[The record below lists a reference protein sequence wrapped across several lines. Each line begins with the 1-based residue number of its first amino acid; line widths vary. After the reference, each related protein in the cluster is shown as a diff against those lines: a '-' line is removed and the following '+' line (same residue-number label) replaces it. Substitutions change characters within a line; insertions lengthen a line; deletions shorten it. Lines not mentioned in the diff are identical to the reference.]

1 MKTKL
6 IIAITLVFA
15 CALGA
20 QTLPQQGMQTFISVN
35 VTGFVANPGTY
46 QVTSLSRVSDAIRLA
61 GISQTTPQAQP
72 TLDFQKLQMAARDSL
87 FQNYQGLRRVK
98 LIRGNQ
104 IRTYDLMKYSRVG
117 DLEQNPLL
125 KDGDLIQVPPLET
138 SVSIFGEVYFPGEY
152 EFVPGDRL
160 SDILGLAQG
169 FTLAADRN
177 VLSIYRYREDSP
189 EFDILRVDLESQ
201 AASEVVLKPHD
212 RISVFADSEHR
223 RAWKITVQ
231 GDVRAPGEYLV
242 DENTTLYDVLLLSG
256 GPSSRGNLRSAVF
269 ANRAAIDEPDLELER
284 LLKKEITNMS
294 SMEYYYMLNRMRQF
308 PGRYSVD
315 VSLTWESKGAEAN
328 PFLRDGDY
336 LFVPKQMEMVEVS
349 GQVVNPGLI
358 PWVEGENYEY
368 YIRRAGGY
376 TNNKRLGGTRVIS
389 SASGNWVKPTKK
401 MELNPGDQIYV
412 SEKVAY
418 DNWNRFKDVMLI
430 ATQVMTIF
438 LGIRTLTH

>member
-1 MKTKL
+1 MKTRFIL
-6 IIAITLVFA
+6 VIALVFA
-15 CALGA
+15 FALSA
-20 QTLPQQGMQTFISVN
+20 QTLPQPGMQTFISVN

-61 GISQTTPQAQP
+61 GTSQTTALAQP

-87 FQNYQGLRRVK
+87 FENFQGLRSVR

-104 IRTYDLMKYSRVG
+104 ARTYDLMKYSRVG

-177 VLSIYRYREDSP
+177 VISIYRYREDSP
-189 EFDILRVDLESQ
+189 EFDILRVDLQSQ
-201 AASEVVLKPHD
+201 AASEVLLKPHD

-223 RAWKITVQ
+223 RAWKITVE

-242 DENTTLYDVLLLSG
+242 DENTTLYDVLLLCG

-269 ANRAAIDEPDLELER
+269 ANRPAAQEPDLELQR
-284 LLKKEITNMS
+284 LLTIDISNMT
-294 SMEYYYMLNRMRQF
+294 SMEYYYMLNRIRQF
-308 PGRYSVD
+308 PGRYSID
-315 VSLTWESKGAEAN
+315 VLSTWESKGAEAN
-328 PFLRDGDY
+328 PLLRDGDY
-336 LFVPKQMEMVEVS
+336 LFVPKLMDMVEVS
-349 GQVVNPGLI
+349 GQVANPGLI

-368 YIRRAGGY
+368 YIRKAGGY
-376 TNNKRLGGTRVIS
+376 TNNKRSGGTRVIS
-389 SASGNWVKPTKK
+389 SASGNWVKPSKK

-412 SEKVAY
+412 SEEVTY
-418 DNWNRFKDVMLI
+418 DNWSRFKDVMLI

>member
-1 MKTKL
+1 MKNKL
-6 IIAITLVFA
+6 ILVLMLALA
-15 CALGA
+15 CFLSA
-20 QTLPQQGMQTFISVN
+20 QTLPQSLVQTYISVN

-46 QVTSLSRVSDAIRLA
+46 QLSSVSRISDAIRMA
-61 GISQTTPQAQP
+61 GTSQTASQAQP
-72 TLDFQKLQMAARDSL
+72 SLDFHKLQKAARDSL
-87 FQNYQGLRRVK
+87 YENFQGLRSVM
-98 LIRGNQ
+98 LVRGTQ
-104 IRTYDLMKYSRVG
+104 LRSYDLMKYLRAG

-125 KDGDLIQVPPLET
+125 KDGDLIRVPPLET

-160 SDILGLAQG
+160 SDILELAHG

-177 VLSIYRYREDSP
+177 SVSIYRYRDNSP
-189 EFDILRVDLESQ
+189 EFDIVHVNLKSQ
-201 AASEVVLKPHD
+201 SASEVILKPHD

-223 RAWKITVQ
+223 RAWKITVE

-242 DENTTLYDVLLLSG
+242 DENTTLYDVLQLSG

-284 LLKKEITNMS
+284 LLTKEITNMS

-376 TNNKRLGGTRVIS
+376 TNNKRLGGTRVIHA
-389 SASGNWVKPTKK
+389 ASGNWVKPSKK
-401 MELNPGDQIYV
+401 MELSPGDKIYV
-412 SEKVAY
+412 SEKAAF

-438 LGIRTLTH
+438 LGIRTLTR